1 MEIVDV
7 PLDPRAPCGVPH
19 RFGKPGISEIP
30 LGRACEAVHRH
41 DAAAALAGRA
51 AARDRGDGGS

>member
-1 MEIVDV
+1 MELVDF

-19 RFGKPGISEIP
+19 RFGKPGITEIP
-30 LGRACEAVHRH
+30 LGRACEAVPWH
-41 DAAAALAGRA
+41 DAAAELAGLA